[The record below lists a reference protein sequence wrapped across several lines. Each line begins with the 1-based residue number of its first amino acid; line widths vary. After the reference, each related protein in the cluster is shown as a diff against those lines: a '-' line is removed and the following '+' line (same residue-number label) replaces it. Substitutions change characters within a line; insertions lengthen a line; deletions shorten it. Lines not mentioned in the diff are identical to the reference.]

1 MHFVAMADARDA
13 SAFDDDHVIEQLF
26 LRREDAACIDCG
38 SRHSPSML
46 LEVRRKISAQPC
58 ILFLVRYNHGA
69 QLIGR
74 NWMSYDKRYV
84 AQKRQRRRRKTA
96 KAKVKLYEQGKLPHD
111 KLPALAKKFLSRKNR
126 ALKKAE

>member
-1 MHFVAMADARDA
+1 
-13 SAFDDDHVIEQLF
+13 
-26 LRREDAACIDCG
+26 
-38 SRHSPSML
+38 ML
-46 LEVRRKISAQPC
+46 LEVRPKISAQPC

-69 QLIGR
+69 QLMGR